1 MVLSRPMG
9 REVSAVFAV
18 NVVFTQISLWKRH
31 NSLRRLGQ
39 KAYQILLTHGTAKKR
54 RRGFSAGFAAYAVF
68 KGVGSRFASVASRST
83 VMNRAIAV
91 GRKCELGAR
100 FL

>member
-39 KAYQILLTHGTAKKR
+39 KAYQVLATHRIAEAGGDR
-54 RRGFSAGFAAYAVF
+54 RTGGY
-68 KGVGSRFASVASRST
+68 KGLCSSRSW
-83 VMNRAIAV
+83 
-91 GRKCELGAR
+91 RKQRVCQRDDGVLIGA
-100 FL
+100 